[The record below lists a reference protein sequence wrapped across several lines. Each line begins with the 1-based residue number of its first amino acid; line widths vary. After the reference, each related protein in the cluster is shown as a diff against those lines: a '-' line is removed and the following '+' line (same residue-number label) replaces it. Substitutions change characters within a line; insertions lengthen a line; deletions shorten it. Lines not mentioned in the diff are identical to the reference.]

1 MVADEMTATPE
12 EEEEEGDEG
21 EVVIITAETVP
32 STTPLG
38 LIGRRLG
45 GVGLVEGAV
54 RKEAA
59 VPVETKVAK
68 EAEEEEEEAA
78 ASAGTPLTV
87 NLSPTSLVYLMF
99 VYSRPAWALFC
110 SERKEKRS

>member
-21 EVVIITAETVP
+21 EVVIITEPAP

-45 GVGLVEGAV
+45 GGGVGLVEGAV
-54 RKEAA
+54 R
-59 VPVETKVAK
+59 
-68 EAEEEEEEAA
+68 
-78 ASAGTPLTV
+78 
-87 NLSPTSLVYLMF
+87 
-99 VYSRPAWALFC
+99 
-110 SERKEKRS
+110 